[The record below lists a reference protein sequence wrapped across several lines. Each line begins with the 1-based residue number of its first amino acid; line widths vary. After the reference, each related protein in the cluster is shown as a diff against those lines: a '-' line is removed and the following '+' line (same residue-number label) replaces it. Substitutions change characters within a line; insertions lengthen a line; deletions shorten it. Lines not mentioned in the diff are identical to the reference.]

1 MRKTLSE
8 RVQRALTGF
17 AAGVMVAAS
26 VWSLLIP
33 AIEESSAMGKWSFV
47 PAAAGFWIGIL
58 FLLALDHIIPH
69 LHAKSGQ
76 TEGPRSR
83 LQRTTMMVLAV
94 TLHNIPEGMAV
105 GVVYAGYL
113 SGSAQITAAG
123 ALALSLGIAIQNFP
137 EGAIISMPLR
147 AEGMKK
153 GRAFAGGV
161 LSGIVEPIGAVLTI
175 LAARL
180 IVPALPYLLSFAAG
194 AMLYV
199 VVEELIPEMSQG
211 EHSNL
216 GTVFFAVGFS
226 VMMVQDV
233 ALGEIESKMHGCRRR
248 PRTLY
253 NIRRSTR
260 SFAARSARSVGV
272 QKRAHRN
279 LPATSKRKKS
289 CIKARN
295 CLQTTDISCIVA
307 VETAG
312 CTFCGENF
320 RICHPMNSSR
330 SMLLQAS
337 AQEKGKTTR
346 PELCA

>member
-1 MRKTLSE
+1 MEAVYGILIPFLGTSLGAACVFFMKQSLSD
-8 RVQRALTGF
+8 RLQRSLTGF

-33 AIEESSAMGKWSFV
+33 SIEQSAALGAFAFV
-47 PAAAGFWIGIL
+47 PAAVGFWAGIL

-69 LHAKSGQ
+69 LHQNSGQ
-76 TEGPRSR
+76 AEGPKSR

-147 AEGMKK
+147 AEGMGK
-153 GRAFAGGV
+153 GRAFWGGV
-161 LSGIVEPIGAVLTI
+161 LSGVVEPIGAVLTI
-175 LAARL
+175 LAARH

-211 EHSNL
+211 DHSDI

-226 VMMVQDV
+226 VMMVLDV
-233 ALGEIESKMHGCRRR
+233 ALG
-248 PRTLY
+248 
-253 NIRRSTR
+253 
-260 SFAARSARSVGV
+260 
-272 QKRAHRN
+272 
-279 LPATSKRKKS
+279 
-289 CIKARN
+289 
-295 CLQTTDISCIVA
+295 
-307 VETAG
+307 
-312 CTFCGENF
+312 
-320 RICHPMNSSR
+320 
-330 SMLLQAS
+330 
-337 AQEKGKTTR
+337 
-346 PELCA
+346 